1 MNHYLI
7 QDDCEVRECIG
18 WYVGC
23 GRHWPNTILFSF
35 LHTLAISICEGHSW
49 DLHRYPSPQMLSP
62 LYKIMQCLHITY
74 GTSFLYFKSSL
85 DYLQYLIQC
94 KIYGNGKITRKK
106 STCSVQTIFS
116 QNSWLNL
123 QIKTLAD
130 TDNWPY
136 IPRSMPATF
145 ITISWIV
152 QFLLTLLFLQTPS
165 KDFCPIGDY
174 RYR

>member
-85 DYLQYLIQC
+85 DYLQYNVNVMQVLCIVYC
-94 KIYGNGKITRKK
+94 LGNDDKK
-106 STCSVQTIFS
+106 KVCMCSVQMQWFLFIF
-116 QNSWLNL
+116 NL
-123 QIKTLAD
+123 QLVEPEDAE
-130 TDNWPY
+130 
-136 IPRSMPATF
+136 PRHVEG
-145 ITISWIV
+145 W
-152 QFLLTLLFLQTPS
+152 L
-165 KDFCPIGDY
+165 
-174 RYR
+174 